1 MSKSKILYVASTK
14 SHLDRFHQPYIK
26 ALKEKADVYTMAT
39 GEGVDFPILFDKHF
53 FSFSNL
59 KSIFKI
65 RKILKKERFDAVL
78 LHTTLAAFL
87 ARVAMFGMRK
97 RPYVLNTVHGY
108 LFPLK
113 PRTVKERILLRC
125 EKLLRKKTDDIA
137 VMNQEDGEICKRY
150 RLCRDNVYMTHGM
163 GVSITPQ
170 IPTRDTELRA
180 LYTKDE
186 KDFVCLFVGE
196 LSHRKNQAF
205 LIQAAK
211 KLHDVGFPIK
221 LLLAGEGGDREELE
235 SMIRENFLENTVFL
249 LGNRE
254 PILPFLSIADL
265 YVSASHSE
273 GLPFN
278 IMEAM
283 SCGLP
288 ILASDTKGQID
299 LLEESE
305 DSLYPHGDI
314 DAFCFALR
322 AVYRSGKYGVGTR
335 HYPNLEQYRL
345 GTVFEENMVLFDIAI
360 STEREKK

>member
-1 MSKSKILYVASTK
+1 MSKILYVASTK

-26 ALKEKADVYTMAT
+26 ALKEKAEVYTMAT

-53 FSFSNL
+53 FSFSNF
-59 KSIFKI
+59 KSILKI

-87 ARVAMFGMRK
+87 VRAAMIGMRN

-108 LFPLK
+108 LFTFP
-113 PRTVKERILLRC
+113 PRTMKDRILLRC

-137 VMNQEDGEICKRY
+137 VMNREDGEICKRY
-150 RLCRDNVYMTHGM
+150 RLCRDNVYMTRGM

-170 IPTRDTELRA
+170 IPEKDLELRA
-180 LYTKDE
+180 QYAKDDKE
-186 KDFVCLFVGE
+186 FICLFVGE
-196 LSHRKNQAF
+196 LSHRKNQSF

-211 KLHDVGFPIK
+211 KLHDLGFPIK
-221 LLLAGEGGDREELE
+221 LLLAGDGGDREELE
-235 SMIRENFLENTVFL
+235 RMIQENFLENTVFL

-288 ILASDTKGQID
+288 ILASDTKGQTD
-299 LLEESE
+299 LLEERE

-322 AVYRSGKYGVGTR
+322 AVYRNGSYGVGTR
-335 HYPNLEQYRL
+335 SYPSLEQYRL
-345 GTVFEENMVLFDIAI
+345 SAVFEENEKLFLSVI
-360 STEREKK
+360 TKERKKK

>member
-1 MSKSKILYVASTK
+1 MRMSKILYVASTK

-26 ALKEKADVYTMAT
+26 ALSERADVFTMAT

-53 FSFSNL
+53 FSVSNF
-59 KSIFKI
+59 KSILKI

-87 ARVAMFGMRK
+87 VRAAMIGMRK

-108 LFPLK
+108 LFPLNAQGLK
-113 PRTVKERILLRC
+113 NRILFRC
-125 EKLLRKKTDDIA
+125 EKMLRKKTDQIA
-137 VMNQEDGEICKRY
+137 VMNEEDMEICKRY
-150 RLCRDNVYMTHGM
+150 RLCRGNVQMIRGM

-170 IPTRDTELRA
+170 IPTPDQALRA
-180 LYTKDE
+180 RYSSDPN
-186 KDFVCLFVGE
+186 DFICLFVGE
-196 LSHRKNQAF
+196 LSHRKNQIF
-205 LIQAAK
+205 LLRAAK
-211 KLHDVGFPIK
+211 KLHDVGFPIR

-235 SMIRENFLENTVFL
+235 HFIAENHLEGTAFL
-249 LGNRE
+249 LGNQE

-288 ILASDTKGQID
+288 ILASDTKGQTD
-299 LLEESE
+299 LLRDTE
-305 DSLYPHGDI
+305 DALYPHGDI

-322 AVYRSGKYGVGTR
+322 GVYRSGKYGVGS
-335 HYPNLEQYRL
+335 HSYPTLTKYRL
-345 GTVFEENMVLFDIAI
+345 HAVFDENMELFTSVLEK
-360 STEREKK
+360 ERK